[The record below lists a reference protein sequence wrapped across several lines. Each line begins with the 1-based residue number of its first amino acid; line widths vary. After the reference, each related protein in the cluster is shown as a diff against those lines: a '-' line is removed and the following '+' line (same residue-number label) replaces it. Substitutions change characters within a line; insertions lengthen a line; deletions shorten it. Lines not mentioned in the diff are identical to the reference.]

1 MPTTYS
7 NLIWYTISG
16 LLLLLVQLNLGYITV
31 QGVAPDLLVIL
42 IAVIALREGQFIGI
56 IAAFMLGL
64 AFDVISSNI
73 TGTNALAKVV
83 AGFVIG
89 HFYNEQL
96 SLQQSIGTFRFL
108 LIVAFGAAIH
118 NLIFDFFYVQP
129 TDLSLWS
136 FFLRSG
142 VAGTMY
148 TVVVASL
155 VMLVAARKKA
165 W

>member
-1 MPTTYS
+1 MPSTYS

-16 LLLLLVQLNLGYITV
+16 LLLLLVQLNLGYITIE
-31 QGVAPDLLVIL
+31 GIAPDLLVIL

-56 IAAFMLGL
+56 IVGFALGL

-73 TGTNALAKVV
+73 PGTNALAKVV

-89 HFYNEQL
+89 SFYNEQL

-108 LIVAFGAAIH
+108 FIIAFGTAIH
-118 NLIFDFFYVQP
+118 NFIFDFFYVEP

-142 VAGTMY
+142 VAGTLY
-148 TVVVASL
+148 TVVMASI
-155 VMLVAARKKA
+155 VMLVAARKKT
-165 W
+165 